1 MLLVVLQLRKNH
13 LVLSQPKH
21 PVPKHSIIHRC
32 AIPRS
37 ILSITGGWGTCHT
50 EVNDLMIDCLLAFVG
65 LDFEI
70 LEGATKY
77 QKPVEEIRVEENV
90 PTT

>member
-1 MLLVVLQLRKNH
+1 VQYQGPFSVSL
-13 LVLSQPKH
+13 
-21 PVPKHSIIHRC
+21 
-32 AIPRS
+32 
-37 ILSITGGWGTCHT
+37 GDEGTCHT
-50 EVNDLMIDCLLAFVG
+50 EVNDLLIDCLLTSIG

-90 PTT
+90 PTTWSVQEVAPC